1 MGYYDD
7 VRDGL
12 IPEDSPIHEQVKQ
25 FEKGIEGQLN
35 DINSNQGFRPSFL
48 FGSGDYSLGNEPY
61 SKPMLVTIDT
71 ESGTTTLNPKHVIA
85 FTYEPID
92 EAPFRNCLSVD
103 IHMVSG
109 TIFTAKM
116 DAVTWNNW
124 RTLRLGE

>member
-25 FEKGIEGQLN
+25 FEKGV
-35 DINSNQGFRPSFL
+35 PKL
-48 FGSGDYSLGNEPY
+48 FGGSLGTEPNY
-61 SKPMLVTIDT
+61 FEYPYVKMNKHGVPMMVTIET
-71 ESGTTTLNPKHVIA
+71 ESGITTLNPKYVSAYTH
-85 FTYEPID
+85 TPID
-92 EAPFRNCLSVD
+92 ETPYLNHLLVD

-116 DAVTWNNW
+116 DAPTWNRW
-124 RTLRLGE
+124 KSLRIGE

>member
-25 FEKGIEGQLN
+25 FEKGIQGQLN

-48 FGSGDYSLGNEPY
+48 FGGGDSLGTEPFGM
-61 SKPMLVTIDT
+61 PLLFTIET
-71 ESGTTTLNPKHVIA
+71 ESGTTTLSPKHVIA
-85 FTYEPID
+85 YTHEPID
-92 EAPFRNCLSVD
+92 EEPYRNCLSVD

-124 RTLRLGE
+124 RTLRIGE

>member
-25 FEKGIEGQLN
+25 FEKGI
-35 DINSNQGFRPSFL
+35 PFL
-48 FGSGDYSLGNEPY
+48 FGSGNSSGTDPY
-61 SKPMLVTIDT
+61 GMLVTIDT

-124 RTLRLGE
+124 RTLRIGE